1 MLCGGVSNCL
11 HHLLVRPLLELSA
24 AWDPHLAK
32 DVYQLERRAARFVMN
47 DYRRSTSVTS
57 LLNQREWSPLSVRR
71 RNSRLVAFY
80 RAVSNLSPVPVGQP
94 RPCSHQTRLYD
105 PVTFTPLRPQI
116 TTHHCRLELAGRC
129 RSHYEPNRR
138 LNHTMQVSSTS
149 LSRRHLIEQNHKT
162 PAVTGHTH
170 CWIFHRSTKVTFDID
185 SCNGVIYRNGA
196 HRWLIQIPRR
206 AMIPVSL
213 LIYLERFISKV
224 NVKVKVW
231 TLAIAPLTWVR
242 LVTSSALQSRK
253 DGSWLAWVNGTAPHY
268 VAIHCPR

>member
-1 MLCGGVSNCL
+1 VHQIRFRPGLSPGPRWGSSRRSPDPLVGWGGDTPSPFPTPSTPSVSRSLDLAPSALGRRSLQQSQLPSMLGGLDKTLGPTLSQGRVGL
-11 HHLLVRPLLELSA
+11 H
-24 AWDPHLAK
+24 
-32 DVYQLERRAARFVMN
+32 QLEHVQRIAARFVMN
-47 DYRRSTSVTS
+47 DYCRTTSVTS

-196 HRWLIQIPRR
+196 HR
-206 AMIPVSL
+206 
-213 LIYLERFISKV
+213 
-224 NVKVKVW
+224 
-231 TLAIAPLTWVR
+231 
-242 LVTSSALQSRK
+242 
-253 DGSWLAWVNGTAPHY
+253 
-268 VAIHCPR
+268 

>member
-1 MLCGGVSNCL
+1 MLVVSGCL
-11 HHLLVRPLLELSA
+11 HWLCQDSTIKNTIKAVTFKTKTNGVVLWSDRSGSNGPHPLL
-24 AWDPHLAK
+24 D
-32 DVYQLERRAARFVMN
+32 
-47 DYRRSTSVTS
+47 
-57 LLNQREWSPLSVRR
+57 
-71 RNSRLVAFY
+71 
-80 RAVSNLSPVPVGQP
+80 
-94 RPCSHQTRLYD
+94 
-105 PVTFTPLRPQI
+105 I
-116 TTHHCRLELAGRC
+116 
-129 RSHYEPNRR
+129 
-138 LNHTMQVSSTS
+138 
-149 LSRRHLIEQNHKT
+149 
-162 PAVTGHTH
+162 
-170 CWIFHRSTKVTFDID
+170 HRSTKVTFDID